1 MNTIKNL
8 TAFILGI
15 IALFLF
21 YYYVSIPIIPCLS
34 VYITALLFI
43 QSQEKGEKLRKI
55 TTIVVAVFGGLLYG
69 INAYMMIKTY
79 PQNGNVLGIIFEIL
93 TAIAFIATGMQ
104 FYIAFTIRL

>member
-43 QSQEKGEKLRKI
+43 KKKKKGEKLRKI
-55 TTIVVAVFGGLLYG
+55 TTIVVAVFGGLLFSQFLTLY
-69 INAYMMIKTY
+69 ITPLFSLTMEKFSVKATAYIKIS
-79 PQNGNVLGIIFEIL
+79 N
-93 TAIAFIATGMQ
+93 
-104 FYIAFTIRL
+104 